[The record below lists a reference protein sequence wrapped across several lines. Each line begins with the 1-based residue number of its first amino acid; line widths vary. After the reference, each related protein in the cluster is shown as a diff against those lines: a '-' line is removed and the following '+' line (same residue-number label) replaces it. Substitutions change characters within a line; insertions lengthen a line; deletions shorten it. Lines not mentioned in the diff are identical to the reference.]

1 MTRLACAVLLAA
13 LGLSGCAQLGGRPAP
28 PQKDRACEAL
38 FAETDLA
45 VQRAGVRDG
54 AAARIDGFPHLR
66 VDRLLA
72 SFAPEVLEDT
82 GSLEDTGPLDDA
94 RFDAWLQRLRET
106 DRRAR
111 AFEVANLPEAD
122 RADLQARQVDL
133 VQRHGGLGAALDACG
148 AALVERDRAAPQR
161 REALLREARVP
172 DDYDQWKRIVGLYWL
187 TRIPFASGV
196 RGYQREVE
204 TVFATPLDALPLRGR
219 LTAHVPPPAQPLST
233 AESAAI
239 LERAP
244 SDALGIAVPGA
255 GDLERLFQAHAPV
268 WLLDQRDDNDRIGRL
283 VFADDGSVRVDTSVP
298 TVYRRVAHTRYGD
311 RVLLQLVY
319 SVWLPARPKTSGPD
333 LLGGHLDALV
343 WRVTLAPDGAPLVY
357 DSIHS
362 CGCYHQFF
370 PTARAEPLPQPDT
383 LDETAFVPQHLPPVS
398 PGQRIALRLEAG
410 THYLQ
415 RILLP
420 APDANGRTTA
430 WLDDD
435 ALRSLPVAGGG
446 RRSAFRPDGIV
457 AGSERGE
464 RWLFWPMGVREPGA
478 MRQWGRH
485 ATAFVGR
492 RHFDEARLMQ
502 RYFRLRME

>member
-1 MTRLACAVLLAA
+1 MNGFARVLLLAA
-13 LGLSGCAQLGGRPAP
+13 LGVSGCAQFTSRTTAP
-28 PQKDRACEAL
+28 QGDQACDALYAAADR
-38 FAETDLA
+38 A

-72 SFAPEVLEDT
+72 SFADQ
-82 GSLEDTGPLDDA
+82 PLSDA
-94 RFDAWLQRLRET
+94 QFDAWLQRLRAT
-106 DRRAR
+106 DRKAR
-111 AFEVANLPEAD
+111 SFEIANLPAGQRAELQEA
-122 RADLQARQVDL
+122 QAAL
-133 VQRHGGLGAALDACG
+133 VQRQGGLDAALDACG
-148 AALVERDRAAPQR
+148 TALVERDRAALQR
-161 REALLREARVP
+161 RETLRRQARVP

-187 TRIPFASGV
+187 TRIPFAAGV

-204 TVFATPLDALPLRGR
+204 TVFATPLEVLPLRGR
-219 LTAHVPPPAQPLST
+219 LTAYVPPSAQPLSMQ
-233 AESAAI
+233 ESSAI
-239 LERAP
+239 LERARN
-244 SDALGIAVPGA
+244 DALGIPDPGG
-255 GDLERLFQAHAPV
+255 GDLEQLFQTHAPV
-268 WLLDQRDDNDRIGRL
+268 WLLDQRDDDDRIGRL
-283 VFADDGSVRVDTSVP
+283 ALADDGSVRVDTSAP
-298 TVYRRVAHTRYGD
+298 TVYRRIAHTRYD
-311 RVLLQLVY
+311 ERILLQLVY
-319 SVWLPARPKTSGPD
+319 SVWLPARPKTSGLD
-333 LLGGHLDALV
+333 LLGGHLDGVV
-343 WRVTLAPDGAPLVY
+343 WRVTLAPDGTPLVY

-370 PTARAEPLPQPDT
+370 PTPGAQPLPQPDT
-383 LDETAFVPQHLPPVS
+383 LDETAFVPQRLPAVP
-398 PGQRIALRLEAG
+398 PGQRIALRIEAG

-420 APDANGRTTA
+420 APAGDGRTIG

-435 ALRSLPVAGGG
+435 VLRSLPVGAGGQ
-446 RRSAFRPDGIV
+446 RSAFRPDGIV

>member
-1 MTRLACAVLLAA
+1 MTRLAHAVLLAVV
-13 LGLSGCAQLGGRPAP
+13 GLSGCAQLGGRPAP
-28 PQKDRACEAL
+28 PREEQACEAL
-38 FAETDLA
+38 FAQTDRA
-45 VQRAGVRDG
+45 VQRAGVHDG
-54 AAARIDGFPHLR
+54 AAARIEGFPHLR

-72 SFAPEVLEDT
+72 SFAAEAVDDT
-82 GSLEDTGPLDDA
+82 ETLNDA
-94 RFDAWLQRLRET
+94 RFDAWLRRLRET
-106 DRRAR
+106 DRKAR
-111 AFEVANLPEAD
+111 GFEIAHLPEPD
-122 RADLQARQVDL
+122 RADLQAAQADL
-133 VQRHGGLGAALDACG
+133 VQRHGGLSAALDAC
-148 AALVERDRAAPQR
+148 ATALVERDRAVPQR
-161 REALLREARVP
+161 REVLLRAARVP

-219 LTAHVPPPAQPLST
+219 LIAYAPPPAQQLST
-233 AESAAI
+233 SERTAI
-239 LERAP
+239 LAGTPE
-244 SDALGIAVPGA
+244 DLLGIPVPDEV
-255 GDLERLFQAHAPV
+255 DLEHLFQAHAPL
-268 WLLDQRDDNDRIGRL
+268 WLVDQRDDNDRIGRL
-283 VFADDGSVRVDTSVP
+283 VLGDDGSAQVDTSVP
-298 TVYRRVAHTRYGD
+298 TVYRRVAYTRYDD

-319 SVWLPARPKTSGPD
+319 SVWLPARPKTSGSD
-333 LLGGHLDALV
+333 LLGGHLDAVV
-343 WRVTLAPDGAPLVY
+343 WRVTLAPDRAPLVY

-383 LDETAFVPQHLPPVS
+383 LDETAFVPQRLPAVS

-420 APDANGRTTA
+420 APDADGRTTA

-435 ALRSLPVAGGG
+435 ALRSLPLAGSG

-457 AGSERGE
+457 PGSERGE

>member
-1 MTRLACAVLLAA
+1 MTRLAHAVLLAVA
-13 LGLSGCAQLGGRPAP
+13 GLSGCAQLGGRPAP
-28 PQKDRACEAL
+28 AQEGQACEAL
-38 FAETDLA
+38 FAQTDRA

-54 AAARIDGFPHLR
+54 AAARIEGFPHLR

-72 SFAPEVLEDT
+72 SFAAEVA
-82 GSLEDTGPLDDA
+82 DDA
-94 RFDAWLQRLRET
+94 KTLGDAGFDAWLQRLRET
-106 DRRAR
+106 DRKAR
-111 AFEVANLPEAD
+111 GFEIANLPEPD
-122 RADLQARQVDL
+122 RADLQSAQADL
-133 VQRHGGLGAALDACG
+133 VQRHGGLSAALDACG
-148 AALVERDRAAPQR
+148 TALVERDRATPQR

-196 RGYQREVE
+196 RGYRREVAA
-204 TVFATPLDALPLRGR
+204 VFATPLEAVALRGR
-219 LTAHVPPPAQPLST
+219 LTAYVPPPAQALST
-233 AESAAI
+233 DEQAAI
-239 LERAP
+239 LTGTPE
-244 SDALGIAVPGA
+244 DALGIPVPDQV
-255 GDLERLFQAHAPV
+255 DLERLFQAHAPL
-268 WLLDQRDDNDRIGRL
+268 WLLDQRDDDDRIGRL
-283 VFADDGSVRVDTSVP
+283 VLADDGSVRVDTSVP

-319 SVWLPARPKTSGPD
+319 SMWLPARPKTSGPD
-333 LLGGHLDALV
+333 LLGGHLDAVV
-343 WRVTLAPDGAPLVY
+343 WRVTLAPDGTPLVY

-370 PTARAEPLPQPDT
+370 PTARAELLPQPDT
-383 LDETAFVPQHLPPVS
+383 LDETAFVPQHLPAVA

-420 APDANGRTTA
+420 APDADGRTTA

-435 ALRSLPVAGGG
+435 APRSLPLAGGG

-457 AGSERGE
+457 PGSERGE